1 MGASISIAD
10 IYYKVQEQW
19 QSVAS
24 ETGWQLALWICSME
38 NMAVIDKFMEI
49 ERSPVGS
56 CDEVFFRFETEY
68 AGDDKSFTRNLWD
81 EYHSWF
87 TEELPEEYD
96 ILKALQKEGYMDCA
110 YFPSQ
115 IPERATPQSLWN
127 ELLRLKSSIKGM
139 EERNFCIYFPP
150 SMPNTPALTGW
161 LHQVLKEGVPDGIR
175 LVTIDYT
182 EKRKITLPPDGKVI
196 HLKAEFDLKAAINN
210 EMDKE
215 CDTYDSTSIDSKYR
229 KQVRKVMEVTVKQN
243 SRLLDNEVRTLLAIS
258 NESEEPSIRMATPL
272 IVSQAYYNIGKF
284 DKSMTYVN
292 EAVRISGEA
301 MAKDDANGY
310 PLWKVSMFQKAAILI
325 FDKKRVQAIE
335 IYRQVAERAVEEQ
348 DAFYVMEGYRMC
360 GFLMYEQNKKEE
372 AFEHFLLSLAGG
384 GYLDMQV
391 RREST
396 FLYSAHLAL
405 MLGKDVRSYQEM
417 LILKE
422 QLKVWLGDDWQA
434 LVENDDMKSAEKRH
448 KATFF

>member
-10 IYYKVQEQW
+10 IYYQVQDQW
-19 QSVAS
+19 QSVA
-24 ETGWQLALWICSME
+24 EDTDWRLTVWVCPME
-38 NMAVIDKFMEI
+38 NMTIIDRFMEI
-49 ERSPVGS
+49 ERSPAGS
-56 CDEVFFRFETEY
+56 CDDIFFRFETEY
-68 AGDDKSFTRNLWD
+68 TGNNRLFTRQLWE
-81 EYHSWF
+81 EYLSWF

-96 ILKALQKEGYMDCA
+96 ILKAIKKEGNMNSE
-110 YFPSQ
+110 YFP
-115 IPERATPQSLWN
+115 PEISNPATPQSLWN
-127 ELLRLKSSIKGM
+127 EFLRFKSCITGM

-150 SMPNTPALTGW
+150 TLPDKPSLVGW
-161 LHQVLKEGVPDGIR
+161 FRLVLKEGIPAGIR
-175 LVTIDYT
+175 LVTIDYK
-182 EKRKITLPPDGKVI
+182 EKRKITLSPDGKVI

-272 IVSQAYYNIGKF
+272 VVSQAYYNISKF

-301 MAKDDANGY
+301 MTKGDVNGY

-325 FDKKRVQAIE
+325 FDKKRVQAID

-384 GYLDMQV
+384 SY
-391 RREST
+391 ESPP
-396 FLYSAHLAL
+396 
-405 MLGKDVRSYQEM
+405 
-417 LILKE
+417 
-422 QLKVWLGDDWQA
+422 
-434 LVENDDMKSAEKRH
+434 
-448 KATFF
+448 

>member
-1 MGASISIAD
+1 MGASVSIAD
-10 IYYKVQEQW
+10 IYYQVQDQW
-19 QSVAS
+19 QSVA
-24 ETGWQLALWICSME
+24 GDADWRLALWICSME
-38 NMAVIDKFMEI
+38 NMAIIDKFMEI

-56 CDEVFFRFETEY
+56 CDDVFFRFETEY
-68 AGDDKSFTRNLWD
+68 TGDDKSFTRNLWD

-150 SMPNTPALTGW
+150 SMPDSPSLTGW
-161 LHQVLKEGVPDGIR
+161 FRQVLKEGVPCGVR

-182 EKRKITLPPDGKVI
+182 EKRKINLPPDGKVI
-196 HLKAEFDLKAAINN
+196 HLKTDFDLKAAINN

-215 CDTYDSTSIDSKYR
+215 CDTYDSTSVDSRYR

-243 SRLLDNEVRTLLAIS
+243 SRLLDDEVRTLLAIS
-258 NESEEPSIRMATPL
+258 NESLEPSIRMATPL
-272 IVSQAYYNIGKF
+272 IVSQAYYNIRKF
-284 DKSMTYVN
+284 DKSMSYVN
-292 EAVRISGEA
+292 EAVRISGDT
-301 MAKDDANGY
+301 MAKGDVNGY
-310 PLWKVSMFQKAAILI
+310 QLWKVSMFQKAAVLI
-325 FDKKRVQAIE
+325 FDKKRSQAIE

-360 GFLMYEQNKKEE
+360 GFLMYELNKKEE

-384 GYLDMQV
+384 SYLDMKV

-396 FLYSAHLAL
+396 FLYSAYLAL

-422 QLKVWLGDDWQA
+422 QLRVWLGDDWQA
-434 LVENDDMKSAEKRH
+434 LVENKDMKSAGKRH